1 MGKKEDSAYKIIKVI
16 SLYSII
22 AALYSSLA
30 PKWPWKKK
38 IIEGIFCGKDQ
49 NCQKISRMLETT
61 AQQFGQT
68 QKQFPSA
75 TQDLICLL
83 FFFFF
88 FFFLENYLPSV
99 VKDKMTI

>member
-22 AALYSSLA
+22 ATLYSSLA

-49 NCQKISRMLETT
+49 NCQKISRKLETT

-83 FFFFF
+83 FFF
-88 FFFLENYLPSV
+88 LENYLPSV